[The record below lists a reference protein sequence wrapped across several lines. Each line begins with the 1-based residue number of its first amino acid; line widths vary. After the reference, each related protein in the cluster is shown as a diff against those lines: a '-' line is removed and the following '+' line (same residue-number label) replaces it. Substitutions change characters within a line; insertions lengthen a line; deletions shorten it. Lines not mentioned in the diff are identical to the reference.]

1 MGVQLKQTK
10 LSELIDYAVEENTY
24 WTAFS
29 FNVEYTDSNNQTAN
43 IDIITP
49 DMFWDEMIDHFSWKL
64 LAPYFAETDDPPTL
78 FFYQK
83 WVDFCDKHA
92 QSVYD
97 WVIDTMVKNIDPLVT
112 GWEKVSSTRT
122 RNNFGYTDNTARYMI
137 SNVATGYNKDITLG
151 SGTTLASKI
160 NVGSMTQTKY
170 TTETEGGRI
179 GYNNTELGAKT
190 NLSKTGNT
198 VNASTATG
206 TDVTTEVQTGTFNRA
221 AQEDAPYTQKD
232 TNKGTTTGNSADS
245 SSSKTE
251 TSGSNYSDSY
261 EQAEGGRTYTGSE
274 TVQTDKDAS
283 TTNILEN
290 LDYWIEHELATK
302 LLEQF
307 CSEVLFYCEGCDD

>member
-1 MGVQLKQTK
+1 MGVKVKQTK
-10 LSELIDYAVEENTY
+10 LSKLIDYAVEESSY
-24 WTAFS
+24 WSS
-29 FNVEYTDSNNQTAN
+29 FDFNIEYTDSGGQSAS
-43 IDIITP
+43 IDIVTA
-49 DMFWDEMIDHFSWKL
+49 DMFWDEMIDHFSWKI
-64 LAPYFAETDDPPTL
+64 LAPYFADSDAPPTL

-83 WVDFCDKHA
+83 WIDFCDKHS

-112 GWEKVSSTRT
+112 GWSKVTQTRT
-122 RNNFGYTDNTARYMI
+122 RNNFGYTDNTARYMV

-151 SGTTLASKI
+151 SGTSLASKI
-160 NVGSMTQTKY
+160 TVGSKTQTKY
-170 TTETEGGRI
+170 TTESEGGRI
-179 GYNNTELGAKT
+179 GYNNTELGAKS

-198 VNASTATG
+198 VNATTATG
-206 TDVTTEVQTGTFNRA
+206 TDVTTEVQTGTFNRS

-232 TNKGTTTGNSADS
+232 TNKGSTTGNSADS

-290 LDYWIEHELATK
+290 LNYWIKNELATT
-302 LLEQF
+302 LLKQF
-307 CSEVLFYCEGCDD
+307 CSEVLFYSEGSDD

>member
-1 MGVQLKQTK
+1 MGVKLKAAK
-10 LSELIDYAVEENTY
+10 LSELIDYAGEESSY

-29 FNVEYTDSNNQTAN
+29 FNITYTDSGGQSAS
-43 IDIITP
+43 IDIISS
-49 DMFWDEMIDHFSWKL
+49 DMFWDEMLDHFSWKV
-64 LAPYFAETDDPPTL
+64 LAPYFDETDSPPTL

-83 WVDFCDKHA
+83 WIDFCDKHA

-97 WVIDTMVKNIDPLVT
+97 WVIDTLVKNIDPLVT
-112 GWEKVSSTRT
+112 GWSKVTQTRT

-160 NVGSMTQTKY
+160 TVGGK
-170 TTETEGGRI
+170 TETGYKTESEGGRI
-179 GYNNTELGAKT
+179 GYSNTQLGAL
-190 NLSKTGNT
+190 NSLSKTDNT
-198 VNASTATG
+198 VSVTSATG
-206 TDVTTEVQTGTFNRA
+206 TPVTTEVQTGTFNRA

-232 TNKGTTTGNSADS
+232 TNKGTTAGNSAD
-245 SSSKTE
+245 E
-251 TSGSNYSDSY
+251 TSSETTTTGSNYSDSY

-290 LDYWIEHELATK
+290 LNYWIEHELATK
-302 LLEQF
+302 LLKQF
-307 CSEVLFYCEGCDD
+307 CSDVLFYSEGCDD